1 MSEQQQKTLNIG
13 DQVTYETLDEEYYSR
28 GYGVIMETKKT
39 TIVGIKYIMQNGD
52 EIRANSRSL
61 QKLETVTTTQPKE
74 LKSQQGDTSRNLK

>member
-1 MSEQQQKTLNIG
+1 MSEQTLKIG

-61 QKLETVTTTQPKE
+61 QKVMAKPSTAQPSNQD
-74 LKSQQGDTSRNLK
+74 LKSTKENQ